1 MRLFLQ
7 NKKNA
12 DVIPIFKKKVQ
23 SNVENNRPVS
33 KLPNFSRISERWL
46 SIK

>member
-12 DVIPIFKKKVQ
+12 DVIPIFKKKDQ
-23 SNVENNRPVS
+23 NNVENN
-33 KLPNFSRISERWL
+33 LQ
-46 SIK
+46 